1 MAIPRKSRK
10 TMSQGRED
18 DVMKDPPSD
27 LLQKKCFQTRHK
39 RDLMQ
44 NLMKY
49 WEIGLNQPVVS
60 AMMYSSISF
69 YSPDDNI
76 V

>member
-1 MAIPRKSRK
+1 
-10 TMSQGRED
+10 
-18 DVMKDPPSD
+18 
-27 LLQKKCFQTRHK
+27 
-39 RDLMQ
+39 
-44 NLMKY
+44 MKY